1 INTCV
6 NANFRFQGIDENR
19 RFDIMNIENYDLIL
33 GTPFLFQHKVALA
46 FNPSLL
52 SVGSGNS
59 LPIEGENVSVIPSRA
74 ANVAEGQLEL
84 LRQQLATE
92 ARDLC
97 TDMKNTEL
105 PPLREINHKI
115 ELIDPNKK
123 YSWRQAKCPE
133 AIRELW
139 NEKRDQYMKSGR
151 WRFRTGRNASPL
163 LILLK

>member
-1 INTCV
+1 VPRAIVINVIINELPACALVDTGSLSDFMSTKFADQLKAPLLKLEKPMSVQLAVTGSRSTINTCV

-74 ANVAEGQLEL
+74 ANVAE
-84 LRQQLATE
+84 
-92 ARDLC
+92 
-97 TDMKNTEL
+97 
-105 PPLREINHKI
+105 
-115 ELIDPNKK
+115 
-123 YSWRQAKCPE
+123 
-133 AIRELW
+133 
-139 NEKRDQYMKSGR
+139 
-151 WRFRTGRNASPL
+151 
-163 LILLK
+163 